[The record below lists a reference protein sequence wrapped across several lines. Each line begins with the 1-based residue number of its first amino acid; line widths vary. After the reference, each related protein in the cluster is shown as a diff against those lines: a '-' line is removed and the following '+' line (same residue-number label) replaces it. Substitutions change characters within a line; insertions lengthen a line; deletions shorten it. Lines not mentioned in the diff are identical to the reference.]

1 MVKSMAVPG
10 DATIRNE
17 ENPAELASGRRGRE
31 FDSRRHGRLSDTAGA
46 SERETWAVAMLKLG
60 CWLPA
65 MAALLSLGS
74 VPVEAQVRIT
84 EFMASNTHTLVD
96 EDGDSSDWIEIQNTT
111 AADVNLLNWALTDSA
126 GNPGKW
132 PFPATN
138 MTPGGFLVVFASG
151 KDRRLPGAPLHAN
164 FKLDSAGEYLALF
177 RPDGTAA
184 TEIWPAYPAQFPDVS
199 YGLAMQLATAVLVA
213 SNAPVLYRI
222 PASAADDADWTQPG
236 FTSAGWEA
244 GTNGLGYETGLPEPD
259 QESFAAKVLATGP
272 VAYWRLNETSGA
284 EAVNSGTGGV
294 SDEGGYNGAILLGE
308 AGPRPPEFATM
319 EANNTAP
326 FFDGVS
332 ACVNGPFELVDALPA
347 FTLAGWINPTAAQP
361 NRTGLFGQN
370 DTIEFGFISPGVIQV
385 WTAYGSVTAGYPF
398 PNNQWHYVTATGGNG
413 LLALY
418 FDGRL
423 AGATPASPANFGESE
438 FNFNI
443 GGGGVF
449 DPTGNYF
456 QGLIDEVAVWFRA
469 LATNEIAALLATNA
483 GQVDYAPYIAT
494 DVRTQMLGSNSTAY
508 VRIPFTVAD
517 PGAFGSLKLL
527 VRYDDG
533 FAAFLNGYRIA
544 SSNAPTALSW
554 NSAATQPHPDAEAV
568 QWESFD
574 VSAALPYLQP
584 GSNVL
589 AVQGLNIAATNTDF
603 LLQVQLLAS
612 SVTASTNLWRFFT
625 LPTPGGPNGTG
636 ANDLGPILT
645 AAGHWPGVP
654 QAGGSLTVTAEV
666 AQAFSPLSQV
676 TLHYRV
682 MFNQEVSLSMN
693 DSGAYSQAWPGDGVW
708 TATLPGGIASPG
720 QMIRYYVTATD
731 TAGQVSRWPLHPEP
745 SGWQQYLGTMV
756 ADTSVASELPVPWLF
771 IQDPSAADNQT
782 GTQASLFYLNELYDN
797 LIIYVHGQSSVGWP
811 KKGHNLHFPADHRF
825 LYKPGGVRQNKTI
838 FMSNYSDKARMRT
851 TLTYAITALGGGVA
865 FFSFPIRLQLNGA
878 FWGIEDMVEDGDK
891 LFLERVGRDGNGA
904 LYKMYNDLSSA
915 SGNEKKTRH
924 KEGTQDLTA
933 LIASL
938 DESIPLANRILYAY
952 DNLDLPQTAGFFAN
966 LAIVSD
972 QDVGHK
978 NYYLYRD
985 SEGTGEWSIFPW
997 DVDLS
1002 WGRNWVDDFSGS
1014 NYFNDVMFQT
1024 NTLSFYPGAPIQSKP
1039 SNRLFDLFFGAAD
1052 FRQMYLRRLRTL
1064 MDTVLEPPGTP
1075 TNALVIEPLIRQ
1087 YENALN
1093 PAAIAPSDAALDNA
1107 AWGPS
1112 WGDVS
1117 LSRFPNDAER
1127 LIAVHLAGRRTFLFT
1142 SPQATLNGD
1151 PIPPSQPAST
1161 IVSFGSWDFQPV
1173 SGNPAEQYIEL
1184 RNTNSYAV
1192 DVSDWRL
1199 TGGVTFSMRPGT
1211 VIPAGKSLYLA
1222 ANVNAFRARANGPSG
1237 RQGLFV
1243 QGPFAGLLS
1252 AQGNTPLILEDDR
1265 GAAVSRNQFAGNPS
1279 CVPFVAGNLAVLRVG
1294 DGSESL
1300 SSHGNSVFLDQF
1312 TTNGMLVSSIPI
1324 ANNAANALI
1333 LSGSASSEG
1342 ALARTPD
1349 GRMLV
1354 FAGYQVPLTNAALL
1368 GSSLADAEAA
1378 LAPRA
1383 LGIVDLD
1390 GTFALA
1396 AVTTNLYSQNN
1407 IRSAA
1412 SDGAGNYWGAGANSG
1427 TCYLGGGAP
1436 ATIQASIGDT
1446 AVIQDLGG
1454 NLFFS
1459 ASKTAPG
1466 IWQLPGTPI
1475 QAASPAPILSE
1486 QPGANPLAFA
1496 FNPTFTTA
1504 YLADDTLT
1512 GQGGVRRWD
1521 LTAGVWSFTYAFT
1534 GLTNTGA
1541 RGLAVDFSGPH
1552 PMIYATSAQAAAN
1565 QLVSITDTGPASAVI
1580 PLVTAGVNQV
1590 FRGLAFAPSGSSA
1603 PCFLAGAPSV
1613 GGFKLIWTALINRN
1627 YTLQYTDNLAGA
1639 NWLTLTNVTAAAP
1652 VLTAT
1657 DPGAAAGPNRFYRV
1671 ILNP

>member
-60 CWLPA
+60 CWLAA
-65 MAALLSLGS
+65 MVALLGLGS

-84 EFMASNTHTLVD
+84 EFMASNTHTLAD

-236 FTSAGWEA
+236 FTSAGWEG
-244 GTNGLGYETGLPEPD
+244 GTNGLGYETGLPEPE

-294 SDEGGYNGAILLGE
+294 SDEGGYEGAILLGK

-332 ACVNGPFELVDALPA
+332 ACVNGPFELVNALPA

-544 SSNAPTALSW
+544 SSNAPTALRW

-603 LLQVQLLAS
+603 LLQVQLLAG
-612 SVTASTNLWRFFT
+612 SVTASTDLWRFFT

-636 ANDLGPILT
+636 ANDLGPIPDRRRPLARR
-645 AAGHWPGVP
+645 AASRRLPYRYGPGG
-654 QAGGSLTVTAEV
+654 AGLQSA
-666 AQAFSPLSQV
+666 
-676 TLHYRV
+676 
-682 MFNQEVSLSMN
+682 
-693 DSGAYSQAWPGDGVW
+693 
-708 TATLPGGIASPG
+708 LPGHA
-720 QMIRYYVTATD
+720 
-731 TAGQVSRWPLHPEP
+731 PLPCHVQ
-745 SGWQQYLGTMV
+745 SGG
-756 ADTSVASELPVPWLF
+756 LPVH
-771 IQDPSAADNQT
+771 
-782 GTQASLFYLNELYDN
+782 E
-797 LIIYVHGQSSVGWP
+797 
-811 KKGHNLHFPADHRF
+811 RF
-825 LYKPGGVRQNKTI
+825 R
-838 FMSNYSDKARMRT
+838 
-851 TLTYAITALGGGVA
+851 
-865 FFSFPIRLQLNGA
+865 RLQ
-878 FWGIEDMVEDGDK
+878 
-891 LFLERVGRDGNGA
+891 
-904 LYKMYNDLSSA
+904 
-915 SGNEKKTRH
+915 
-924 KEGTQDLTA
+924 
-933 LIASL
+933 
-938 DESIPLANRILYAY
+938 
-952 DNLDLPQTAGFFAN
+952 
-966 LAIVSD
+966 
-972 QDVGHK
+972 
-978 NYYLYRD
+978 
-985 SEGTGEWSIFPW
+985 
-997 DVDLS
+997 
-1002 WGRNWVDDFSGS
+1002 
-1014 NYFNDVMFQT
+1014 
-1024 NTLSFYPGAPIQSKP
+1024 P
-1039 SNRLFDLFFGAAD
+1039 S
-1052 FRQMYLRRLRTL
+1052 
-1064 MDTVLEPPGTP
+1064 
-1075 TNALVIEPLIRQ
+1075 
-1087 YENALN
+1087 
-1093 PAAIAPSDAALDNA
+1093 
-1107 AWGPS
+1107 
-1112 WGDVS
+1112 
-1117 LSRFPNDAER
+1117 
-1127 LIAVHLAGRRTFLFT
+1127 LAGRRRL
-1142 SPQATLNGD
+1142 D
-1151 PIPPSQPAST
+1151 R
-1161 IVSFGSWDFQPV
+1161 
-1173 SGNPAEQYIEL
+1173 NPA
-1184 RNTNSYAV
+1184 
-1192 DVSDWRL
+1192 
-1199 TGGVTFSMRPGT
+1199 
-1211 VIPAGKSLYLA
+1211 
-1222 ANVNAFRARANGPSG
+1222 
-1237 RQGLFV
+1237 
-1243 QGPFAGLLS
+1243 
-1252 AQGNTPLILEDDR
+1252 R
-1265 GAAVSRNQFAGNPS
+1265 GYR
-1279 CVPFVAGNLAVLRVG
+1279 
-1294 DGSESL
+1294 
-1300 SSHGNSVFLDQF
+1300 
-1312 TTNGMLVSSIPI
+1312 
-1324 ANNAANALI
+1324 
-1333 LSGSASSEG
+1333 
-1342 ALARTPD
+1342 
-1349 GRMLV
+1349 
-1354 FAGYQVPLTNAALL
+1354 
-1368 GSSLADAEAA
+1368 
-1378 LAPRA
+1378 
-1383 LGIVDLD
+1383 
-1390 GTFALA
+1390 
-1396 AVTTNLYSQNN
+1396 
-1407 IRSAA
+1407 
-1412 SDGAGNYWGAGANSG
+1412 
-1427 TCYLGGGAP
+1427 
-1436 ATIQASIGDT
+1436 
-1446 AVIQDLGG
+1446 
-1454 NLFFS
+1454 
-1459 ASKTAPG
+1459 
-1466 IWQLPGTPI
+1466 
-1475 QAASPAPILSE
+1475 
-1486 QPGANPLAFA
+1486 
-1496 FNPTFTTA
+1496 
-1504 YLADDTLT
+1504 
-1512 GQGGVRRWD
+1512 
-1521 LTAGVWSFTYAFT
+1521 
-1534 GLTNTGA
+1534 
-1541 RGLAVDFSGPH
+1541 
-1552 PMIYATSAQAAAN
+1552 
-1565 QLVSITDTGPASAVI
+1565 
-1580 PLVTAGVNQV
+1580 
-1590 FRGLAFAPSGSSA
+1590 
-1603 PCFLAGAPSV
+1603 
-1613 GGFKLIWTALINRN
+1613 
-1627 YTLQYTDNLAGA
+1627 LAGA
-1639 NWLTLTNVTAAAP
+1639 NDSLLRHRHGHRRAGFPLAASPRAERLAAVFGHNGRRHVRGLRVARPLAFHPGPVRRRQPDRHPGLALLSERTLRQPHHLCPRP
-1652 VLTAT
+1652 VLRRLAQER
-1657 DPGAAAGPNRFYRV
+1657 P
-1671 ILNP
+1671 